1 MSMDDVIQII
11 KPAPDSQY
19 LLLRCPVCEGDNV
32 AYVQTA
38 GDGELWHGKCFD
50 CDFTGDGAAGRHDA
64 QLNWNKAVRDMRFNG
79 CPCKD
84 CTERFT
90 ACSDRCPKDARGEYG
105 HKAWLADFRKQEA
118 AIKEYKRSQK
128 EDFIRS
134 EQCRYTGGK

>member
-1 MSMDDVIQII
+1 MSMVDVIQII
-11 KPAPDSQY
+11 TPAPDSQY
-19 LLLRCPVCEGDNV
+19 LLLCCPACEGDNV

-50 CDFTGDGAAGRHDA
+50 CEFTGDGAAVRHDA
-64 QLNWNKAVRDMRFNG
+64 QLNWNKAVRDMRFND

-105 HKAWLADFRKQEA
+105 HKSWVADYRKQEA
-118 AIKEYKRSQK
+118 AIKEYKLSQK

-134 EQCRYTGGK
+134 EQCKYTGVR